1 MGEYRPGDGDQ
12 GEDTQ
17 YDYDDPRRYT
27 ARRQGRAPAASSGA
41 PSGGGAVVSR
51 RSRLSSAL
59 RDAAHGRGA
68 AQQGSRFSRDAS
80 GNAYEYGQPYQGQ
93 QYGDGYGNQ
102 YGDGYGNQ
110 YPDQYGQYGQASGN
124 GGLRERLRERR
135 ARRAMEPRREHPHR
149 ARNVVLL
156 VLGILVALY
165 VLICV
170 PIDQG
175 IAFSD
180 SEAQSLSGQT
190 SAHIPLTPYYVLLL
204 GSDAREGD
212 TVSRTDTM
220 ILCRIDPIQAKV
232 TMVSIPRDTMVTIE
246 GHGTQKINAAYAYGG
261 AAGAAAAVKSLLG
274 VSINHV
280 ALIHF
285 DGVQTLVD
293 ALGGVTVNVPVDIND
308 PSYTGLVMSAGTYT
322 MDGKTALL
330 FSRVRHGFANGDY
343 QRQQDQRILIEAIMK
358 KALSNPL
365 ALPTVGKA
373 MGGLLSTTMRCY
385 NIIPLLA
392 RLAVGTP
399 TIYSASIPSTTQTI
413 NGVSYVVANTQ
424 ELATMMQVVES
435 GGDPST
441 VANGLS

>member
-68 AQQGSRFSRDAS
+68 AQQGSRFSRDS
-80 GNAYEYGQPYQGQ
+80 QGNAYEYGQPYQGQ
-93 QYGDGYGNQ
+93 YDQYGAGYG
-102 YGDGYGNQ
+102 DQ
-110 YPDQYGQYGQASGN
+110 YPDQYGQYDQASGN
-124 GGLRERLRERR
+124 GGGGLGGWLQDRR
-135 ARRAMEPRREHPHR
+135 ARRAMRPRREHPHR

-156 VLGILVALY
+156 VLAIIVALY
-165 VLICV
+165 MLICV

-180 SEAQSLSGQT
+180 SEAQGLSSET
-190 SAHIPLTPYYVLLL
+190 SMHIPLTPYYVLLL

-308 PSYTGLVMSAGTYT
+308 PNYTGLVMSAGTYT

-413 NGVSYVVANTQ
+413 GGVSYVVANTQ

>member
-1 MGEYRPGDGDQ
+1 MGEYRPGGA
-12 GEDTQ
+12 GEDESRR

-27 ARRQGRAPAASSGA
+27 ARRQAKAPAP

-68 AQQGSRFSRDAS
+68 AQQGSRFSRDAR
-80 GNAYEYGQPYQGQ
+80 GNAYEYGQPYQGP
-93 QYGDGYGNQ
+93 QYGDGYGGQN
-102 YGDGYGNQ
+102 DGYGE
-110 YPDQYGQYGQASGN
+110 ASKGD
-124 GGLRERLRERR
+124 GLLGRLREVR
-135 ARRAMEPRREHPHR
+135 ARRAMRPRREHPHR
-149 ARNVVLL
+149 ARNVLLL
-156 VLGILVALY
+156 VLGIIVALY
-165 VLICV
+165 MLICV

-180 SEAQSLSGQT
+180 SEAQSLSGEL

-232 TMVSIPRDTMVTIE
+232 TMVSIPRDTMVQIE
-246 GHGTQKINAAYAYGG
+246 GHGTQKINAAYAFGG
-261 AAGAAAAVKSLLG
+261 AAGAASAVKSLLG

-285 DGVQTLVD
+285 DGVQALVD
-293 ALGGVTVNVPVDIND
+293 ALGGVTVDVPVDVND
-308 PSYTGLVMSAGTYT
+308 PGYTGLVMSAGTYT

-358 KALSNPL
+358 KALSSPL
-365 ALPTVGKA
+365 SLPTVGRA

-399 TIYSASIPSTTQTI
+399 TIYSTSIPSTTQMV
-413 NGVSYVVANTQ
+413 NGVSYVVANQ
-424 ELATMMQVVES
+424 EELAAMMQVVES

-441 VANGLS
+441 VANGTS